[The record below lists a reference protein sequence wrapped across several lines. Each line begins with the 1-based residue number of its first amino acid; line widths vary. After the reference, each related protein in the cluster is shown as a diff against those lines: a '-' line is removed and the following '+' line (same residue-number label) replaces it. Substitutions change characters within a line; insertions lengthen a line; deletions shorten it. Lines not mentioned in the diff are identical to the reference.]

1 MPPSTHYSLTSNTK
15 TNVSYTDIEGGG
27 ESVKV
32 ALRVRP
38 MNQMEMSRG
47 DEYSVKTLD

>member
-1 MPPSTHYSLTSNTK
+1 MPPSTHYSLKSNTN
-15 TNVSYTDIEGGG
+15 TNISYTDLEGG

-38 MNQMEMSRG
+38 MN
-47 DEYSVKTLD
+47 